1 MNRNRREKMS
11 LFGGVINITGI
22 TFFVMSIFAI
32 IVGGYLIGKISIKGV
47 SLGTAGVFIASII
60 YGILHSKQ
68 LADTMNFSGI
78 DFSPDALK
86 IIENCGLVLFVCSV
100 GLIAGPSFF
109 SNLKKNFKSY
119 ILLGVVI
126 ILSGGLTTVVCY
138 FIGRN
143 GEADT
148 KQFVALLTGLLSGAL
163 TSTPAFS
170 AAKATVAPEYE
181 SAVTVGYGISYIFGV
196 IGVVLFVQLVPK
208 ILHANIDE
216 EVRKITDVSA
226 GQRRKDDRHYV
237 EIDPFGIGAF
247 AFVILTGIFLG
258 AIHIPLT
265 SKGLAGTSFSLT
277 TTGGV
282 LIAGLIWGHFGHL
295 GPISLHVKNEVLKTF
310 QEFGLILFLIGAG
323 VSGGSKFIE
332 YFKPIYFV
340 YGLFMTMIP
349 MIIGFIVAMK
359 VVKLHLMNALGCIT
373 GGMTSTPA
381 LGTLIKVAKTEA
393 VASAYAA
400 TYPIALITVVLV
412 CQFLILLLH

>member
-1 MNRNRREKMS
+1 
-11 LFGGVINITGI
+11 
-22 TFFVMSIFAI
+22 MSIFAI

-295 GPISLHVKNEVLKTF
+295 GGTQDLSGIRSDPVPDRGWCVWRLQVHRVL
-310 QEFGLILFLIGAG
+310 QADLFCVWLVHDNDPDDHRIHCRDEGR
-323 VSGGSKFIE
+323 E
-332 YFKPIYFV
+332 
-340 YGLFMTMIP
+340 
-349 MIIGFIVAMK
+349 
-359 VVKLHLMNALGCIT
+359 
-373 GGMTSTPA
+373 
-381 LGTLIKVAKTEA
+381 
-393 VASAYAA
+393 VASDECARLHYGRHDIHTGAWHPDQGCEDRGCRFCICGNLPDRPDHGCAGLPVPDSAA
-400 TYPIALITVVLV
+400 ALIQSMPKL
-412 CQFLILLLH
+412 Q

>member
-1 MNRNRREKMS
+1 MS

-295 GPISLHVKNEVLKTF
+295 G
-310 QEFGLILFLIGAG
+310 
-323 VSGGSKFIE
+323 
-332 YFKPIYFV
+332 
-340 YGLFMTMIP
+340 LFMTMIP

>member
-1 MNRNRREKMS
+1 MS

-282 LIAGLIWGHFGHL
+282 
-295 GPISLHVKNEVLKTF
+295 
-310 QEFGLILFLIGAG
+310 
-323 VSGGSKFIE
+323 FIE

-400 TYPIALITVVLV
+400 TYPIALITVVL
-412 CQFLILLLH
+412 QFLILLLH